1 MLQEMWGKNL
11 CKQDIC
17 IRTSRHP
24 PAEWVSGGH
33 LSTTPHPQRSPTSP
47 QPPPSLIFD
56 KGPLNGCFFGRRVLR
71 YTTHPPHHYDQNTS
85 IPPKSP
91 ERSLSL
97 QFPPWSAV
105 TQFRIALPPMPHSI
119 FATFYFCAM
128 PPLFERE
135 RLAITW
141 WSSEFFCLVTFPVH
155 LKEIFF
161 KLPPAQS
168 FCRLRHLIPVL
179 KPLK

>member
-1 MLQEMWGKNL
+1 MQTGY
-11 CKQDIC
+11 
-17 IRTSRHP
+17 IRTRRHP

-47 QPPPSLIFD
+47 NPPSSLIFD
-56 KGPLNGCFFGRRVLR
+56 KGTLNGCFFGRCVLR
-71 YTTHPPHHYDQNTS
+71 YATHPNYHYDQNTS
-85 IPPKSP
+85 IPPKSS

-128 PPLFERE
+128 PQLFKGEKF
-135 RLAITW
+135 AITG
-141 WSSEFFCLVTFPVH
+141 
-155 LKEIFF
+155 
-161 KLPPAQS
+161 
-168 FCRLRHLIPVL
+168 
-179 KPLK
+179 